1 MRSRNL
7 RIAVMLAAAAVGASA
22 QWVKHPTPGIPRTPE
37 GKPNL
42 SAPPPR
48 ASNGKPDL
56 SGIWQAEAAP
66 IPDLIRLLPG
76 GVNGLGEAT
85 PSKYFLNI
93 LADFKP
99 DEAPLQPAAAAALRK
114 LNPTPGG
121 KDAPITRCLPAG
133 IPLAD
138 VMPAPFKIIQTPGLM
153 AVLYEQD
160 TFRQVFLDG
169 RAQPEDPQPGWMG
182 NSVGQWEGDTLVVH
196 TQGFNDKSWLDVSGH
211 THSEAMQLTESFHRR
226 DFGHMEAQ
234 ITVDDPKTYTKPFTI
249 NFNLRLLPDTDL
261 IEFSCTE
268 NEKDVS
274 HLSGK

>member
-7 RIAVMLAAAAVGASA
+7 RIAAMLAAAAVCASA
-22 QWVKHPTPGIPRTPE
+22 QWVKHTTPGIPRTPE

-153 AVLYEQD
+153 AMLYEQD

-234 ITVDDPKTYTKPFTI
+234 ITVDDPKTYTKPFII